1 MRLAAFVSPKSR
13 PKIHAT
19 RSNSATATSPQL
31 SPPTISKV
39 VASKS
44 IRSILSLL
52 CPGFVQTLAR
62 PTRLCQIF
70 VQILYSGVMADAG
83 HLRIGELS
91 RRTGTSVD
99 SLRAWERR
107 YGLLSPD
114 RSDGGFRL
122 YSDEDVERVRA
133 MQAHLHNGLAAAEAA
148 RRALETGFRE
158 AGGSDDL
165 VTQSRREL
173 VDALASFAEGK
184 ANSALDRLL
193 GALSVDTLLVEIVLP
208 YLHELGEA
216 WARGNASVAQEH
228 VASNF
233 IRGRLFGLARGWGE
247 GAGPHAL
254 LACPPGEQHD
264 LGLIAFGLTLRNRG
278 WRITYL
284 GQDTPLSTLEQ
295 EARELAPDRVV
306 VAASTP

>member
-1 MRLAAFVSPKSR
+1 
-13 PKIHAT
+13 
-19 RSNSATATSPQL
+19 
-31 SPPTISKV
+31 
-39 VASKS
+39 
-44 IRSILSLL
+44 
-52 CPGFVQTLAR
+52 
-62 PTRLCQIF
+62 
-70 VQILYSGVMADAG
+70 MADAG

-133 MQAHLHNGLAAAEAA
+133 MQAHLHDGLAAAEAA

-228 VASNF
+228 FASNF

-306 VAASTP
+306 VAASTPERLEDVLADLATLGKAAPLSLAGAGASAELAGKAGAMLLESDPVSEAERLTLDLRTGSRSRP

>member
-1 MRLAAFVSPKSR
+1 
-13 PKIHAT
+13 
-19 RSNSATATSPQL
+19 
-31 SPPTISKV
+31 
-39 VASKS
+39 
-44 IRSILSLL
+44 
-52 CPGFVQTLAR
+52 
-62 PTRLCQIF
+62 
-70 VQILYSGVMADAG
+70 MADAG

-122 YSDEDVERVRA
+122 YSDDDVKRVQA
-133 MQAHLHNGLAAAEAA
+133 MQAHLHDGLAAAEAA
-148 RRALETGFRE
+148 RRALESGVPD
-158 AGGSDDL
+158 AGGSDL
-165 VTQSRREL
+165 IAQSKREL

-193 GALSVDTLLVEIVLP
+193 GALSVDTVLVEIVLP

-216 WARGNASVAQEH
+216 WARGDASVAQEH
-228 VASNF
+228 FASNF
-233 IRGRLFGLARGWGE
+233 VRGRLFGLARGWGE

-254 LACPPGEQHD
+254 LACPPREQHD
-264 LGLIAFGLTLRNRG
+264 LGLIAFGLALRNRG

-306 VAASTP
+306 VAASTPERLEDVLLDLAKLAKAAPLSLAGAGASAELARKAGAMLLEGDPVSEAERLTLELRAGSRSQP